1 MILRAL
7 CVAVV
12 VWSVGFAGNNA
23 WADPSWTAVGQ
34 STMKTR
40 TDRMASLVRLLT
52 REGVPTE
59 QEVRKVG
66 KDVDSLLATVVNDPN
81 TSQYL
86 RVKAIWCMRYFRN
99 RRSQLLLRSVVTDP
113 VWQKPFRVVGMVSL
127 AHVHGAGSFEMLK
140 DFCLDADAEVR
151 MACVEAMDVVGG
163 TDVVSYLQALIPRE
177 RDMSVLQRMDKV
189 IRRHSGMPMMME

>member
-1 MILRAL
+1 MITRAL
-7 CVAVV
+7 CVSVV
-12 VWSVGFAGNNA
+12 VWCVGFAGSSARADFA
-23 WADPSWTAVGQ
+23 WTEAGQ

-40 TDRMASLVRLLT
+40 TDRMAGLVRLLT

-86 RVKAIWCMRYFRN
+86 RVKGIWCLRYFRN

-113 VWQKPFRVVGMVSL
+113 VWHKPFRVVAMVSL
-127 AHVHGAGSFEMLK
+127 AHVHGSGSFEMLK
-140 DFCLDADAEVR
+140 DFCLDPDAEVR
-151 MACVEAMDVVGG
+151 MACVEALDVVGG
-163 TDVVSYLQALIPRE
+163 TDVVSYLQALISRE

-189 IRRHSGMPMMME
+189 IRRHSGTPLITE